1 MVEVA
6 VGALCVSVGV
16 EVGGTAVGPVVT
28 VRVGKR
34 VIAIVGTGELVGD
47 GTTVVVSVGVTDGP
61 MVAAGTA
68 VGKETTRVFSGGE
81 AVGFRRIASVD
92 AGLSIEDVV
101 AVGLGFGVDVDV
113 DFGRRITRAVAVGSI
128 GVSVASTSTLITAVS
143 IDDDV

>member
-101 AVGLGFGVDVDV
+101 AVGLGLGVDV

>member
-101 AVGLGFGVDVDV
+101 AVELGFGVDV